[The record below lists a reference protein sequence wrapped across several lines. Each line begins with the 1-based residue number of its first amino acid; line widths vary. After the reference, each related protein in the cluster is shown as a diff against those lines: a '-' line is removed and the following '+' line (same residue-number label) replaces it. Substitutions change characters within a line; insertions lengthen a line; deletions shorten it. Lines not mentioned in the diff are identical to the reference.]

1 MGIEMSSEEKWVLQT
16 SELVVGS
23 KLSFDLNDTQ
33 GVVLHK
39 AGAPITDRLIERLQ
53 KKNIHSVTVK
63 GRAVQAIDQDAI
75 LYSHFDSALIAE
87 MNQIVSE
94 CDTALR
100 KLTEELSQGQAG
112 DVVELERIVNRFVE
126 QAKLDSSAAFAVLG
140 RRTTKVS
147 PEIAAKLTSRSTL
160 MALMGVAASVVMAKT
175 EADCIDVGMA
185 GLLHDSSLLLHPEW
199 FGDVGGLN
207 GNTKFP
213 SQFRNHS
220 IESAE
225 ILTGVDGI
233 REQVLTIISQVH
245 EQCDGSGYPNGLVAS
260 EIHHSAKILNTADA
274 YLNLVQPCFHNNRF
288 PPADALAYLCH
299 NAIAGRFDSKVIRGF
314 IMGMSI
320 YPIGSMVELDDASIA
335 MVVRSNIG
343 KPLEP
348 FVQPLNAKAKPIDL
362 SKSPRTI
369 DGPNLREDPSVQ
381 RITKSRMD
389 KMLWGSDLGL
399 EPTFS

>member
-1 MGIEMSSEEKWVLQT
+1 MPDDEASFNTATRRPAESSEDYFAGVMT
-16 SELVVGS
+16 GSEAAVTPENP
-23 KLSFDLNDTQ
+23 DL
-33 GVVLHK
+33 L
-39 AGAPITDRLIERLQ
+39 
-53 KKNIHSVTVK
+53 
-63 GRAVQAIDQDAI
+63 
-75 LYSHFDSALIAE
+75 ALP
-87 MNQIVSE
+87 
-94 CDTALR
+94 
-100 KLTEELSQGQAG
+100 
-112 DVVELERIVNRFVE
+112 
-126 QAKLDSSAAFAVLG
+126 VLG
-140 RRTTKVS
+140 RRTTTVS

-288 PPADALAYLCH
+288 PPADALA
-299 NAIAGRFDSKVIRGF
+299 
-314 IMGMSI
+314 
-320 YPIGSMVELDDASIA
+320 
-335 MVVRSNIG
+335 
-343 KPLEP
+343 
-348 FVQPLNAKAKPIDL
+348 
-362 SKSPRTI
+362 
-369 DGPNLREDPSVQ
+369 
-381 RITKSRMD
+381 
-389 KMLWGSDLGL
+389 
-399 EPTFS
+399 